1 MKVHEYTADA
11 EREVLI
17 AMITSEAV
25 AGRIASQWRPE
36 GLFAAKNHNVIGGW
50 VAEHWKKYR
59 KVLDTGIAAKFNE
72 WAAEQNSNE
81 TVEGVKQ
88 VLSYLSQESQ
98 NRAGEAVNVDY
109 VLDMARKRFTE
120 NRIVRTAEDSISLCR
135 AKRVDRADS
144 LMKGYGAGGC
154 DLIGTPGVD
163 LFLDREMVAKVFS
176 KDRAEPLVRYGG
188 QLGHFFANKLARD
201 SLVAFCG
208 PAGFGKSW
216 WLADVAWRAMLDR
229 KRVAYFDVGDMSDV
243 QVGERF
249 LIRAAGR
256 PRLSDNGEWPFTVK
270 VPKTLAYSGKV
281 PEVEFEERKF
291 KSELDEIKAWAACER
306 IMQTKVKS
314 KRSYFKLVNMP
325 SKTVTVPDLAGIVK
339 GWEMDGWV
347 PDVIVID
354 YADILAPINKRA
366 DELTQTDDTWVALRS
381 LSQQLHCL
389 VVTATQTNR
398 EAFGKG
404 EVKMNWIGGHFRKL
418 AHVNAMWGINAKD
431 GWTEN
436 QVTVLHDMK
445 QRSAKK
451 LPPIYVANCLALA
464 DPAVLSCYRTWAEEG
479 EAAEVE
485 PVPSRNGRHK
495 RGRG

>member
-1 MKVHEYTADA
+1 M
-11 EREVLI
+11 
-17 AMITSEAV
+17 
-25 AGRIASQWRPE
+25 
-36 GLFAAKNHNVIGGW
+36 
-50 VAEHWKKYR
+50 
-59 KVLDTGIAAKFNE
+59 
-72 WAAEQNSNE
+72 
-81 TVEGVKQ
+81 
-88 VLSYLSQESQ
+88 
-98 NRAGEAVNVDY
+98 
-109 VLDMARKRFTE
+109 
-120 NRIVRTAEDSISLCR
+120 
-135 AKRVDRADS
+135 
-144 LMKGYGAGGC
+144 
-154 DLIGTPGVD
+154 
-163 LFLDREMVAKVFS
+163 
-176 KDRAEPLVRYGG
+176 
-188 QLGHFFANKLARD
+188 
-201 SLVAFCG
+201 
-208 PAGFGKSW
+208 
-216 WLADVAWRAMLDR
+216 
-229 KRVAYFDVGDMSDV
+229 
-243 QVGERF
+243 
-249 LIRAAGR
+249 
-256 PRLSDNGEWPFTVK
+256 
-270 VPKTLAYSGKV
+270 
-281 PEVEFEERKF
+281 
-291 KSELDEIKAWAACER
+291 
-306 IMQTKVKS
+306 
-314 KRSYFKLVNMP
+314 
-325 SKTVTVPDLAGIVK
+325 
-339 GWEMDGWV
+339 
-347 PDVIVID
+347 ID